1 MLITVTEV
9 VRRCTAPLTEG
20 QVRTAIQ
27 RRELEVTRV
36 GRKVFVDPA
45 DVEKRFGVAVRAN

>member
-1 MLITVTEV
+1 MLTVTEV

-45 DVEKRFGVAVRAN
+45 AVEKRFGVTVRVN